1 MHELAYL
8 LKNSHKL
15 GFDKGELDPV
25 EIHHIN
31 NLESDFY
38 KLIKE
43 TLKRCREYQ
52 SSKNL
57 KLKEE
62 ADKCC
67 EYMLEYF
74 SNHEDNWFAKASYS
88 VLPRCLEM
96 SDQDRKIAVDI

>member
-74 SNHEDNWFAKASYS
+74 SNHEDNWFAKASYN
-88 VLPRCLEM
+88 VLPRCIEM
-96 SDQDRKIAVDI
+96 SDKDRKIAVDI